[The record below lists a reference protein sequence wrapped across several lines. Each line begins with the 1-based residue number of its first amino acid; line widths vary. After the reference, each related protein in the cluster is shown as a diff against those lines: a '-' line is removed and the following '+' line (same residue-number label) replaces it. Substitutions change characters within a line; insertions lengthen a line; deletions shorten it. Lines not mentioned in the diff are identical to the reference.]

1 MSDEVP
7 QEVIAEAMDFCD
19 GLSGWDPTTEDGS
32 LRGEVRKLVEATWK
46 KAFEAG
52 HDKGYAEG
60 VHEGGCDFC
69 RF

>member
-1 MSDEVP
+1 MSEEVP
-7 QEVIAEAMDFCD
+7 QEVVDEARDLRHEVNNWNVLNSNGGQRDAVREVAE
-19 GLSGWDPTTEDGS
+19 
-32 LRGEVRKLVEATWK
+32 LVWK